1 MRISSA
7 LMISWVISKP
17 MNPKFE
23 GNTLGLVKRAP
34 VQLANST
41 QTYRKRPITPR
52 ESQVPSSA
60 RLEIVQQHL
69 TPERVELFEQI
80 SSDYLGFWTVLEKQI
95 RTGKKWNFLLLQYNR
110 SPISGKVSDSTI
122 ALMDKV
128 QSEILAGSDFLK
140 AVLKSTEASPPN
152 YVNILHNQIKADVD
166 WKKSLQKPPL
176 SIIATKVS
184 LETLQKNADLLI
196 AGLTAAETR
205 AVLFIKDTALKMSQ
219 VMHLNIMN
227 LHLDTATGSLWKN
240 VEQKIKSGGTW
251 RQVIDDAS
259 NEDNSGDLVKVMDT
273 IEHSIKI
280 GAPSSSAISKYF
292 EAQADTLS
300 LALKDAIQKGQDW
313 KEILKKPEH
322 QAAANKVSMDYL
334 QEQANLIGDGLF
346 WNEAKAV
353 LFMKQAQPVSQ
364 SSRTKPQTAGKM

>member
-1 MRISSA
+1 
-7 LMISWVISKP
+7 